1 MEIDK
6 TIDSNTV
13 IRVLNTEGGY
23 RGSLLSKVE
32 GVGRWGSSH
41 PDYRSYVT
49 DGPKGKWSNNLEDSI
64 KVVIK
69 SIQKEVDRL
78 SKNSDLQPSQTRR
91 LEFLRDVLTK
101 V

>member
-1 MEIDK
+1 
-6 TIDSNTV
+6 
-13 IRVLNTEGGY
+13 
-23 RGSLLSKVE
+23 
-32 GVGRWGSSH
+32 
-41 PDYRSYVT
+41 VT